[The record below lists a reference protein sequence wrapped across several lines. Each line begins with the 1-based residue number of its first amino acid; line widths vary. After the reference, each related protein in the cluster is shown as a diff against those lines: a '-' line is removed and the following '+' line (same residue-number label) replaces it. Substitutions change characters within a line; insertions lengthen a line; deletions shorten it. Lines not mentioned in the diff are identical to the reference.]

1 MVRFAAAWAL
11 APCFA
16 FAAFEGHSMLQRQ
29 THPAMTALQESATH
43 PAMAALQES
52 ATSMMKGLRE
62 SEQLL
67 VRNVF
72 AGIGKDTAVDVV
84 EELETIFKDALDAYH
99 VTDQGIIDSALST
112 DGGCKLTLDN
122 GAAAVASLL
131 STLQSARFTHTT
143 CRGEQAALQTNST
156 TKKCPFPTGEISG
169 FFVRG
174 FLLSLLKAFC

>member
-1 MVRFAAAWAL
+1 
-11 APCFA
+11 
-16 FAAFEGHSMLQRQ
+16 MLQRQ

-84 EELETIFKDALDAYH
+84 EELEAISNDPM
-99 VTDQGIIDSALST
+99 S
-112 DGGCKLTLDN
+112 
-122 GAAAVASLL
+122 
-131 STLQSARFTHTT
+131 
-143 CRGEQAALQTNST
+143 
-156 TKKCPFPTGEISG
+156 SG
-169 FFVRG
+169 FETTESSYDFWSTKFFV
-174 FLLSLLKAFC
+174 LT